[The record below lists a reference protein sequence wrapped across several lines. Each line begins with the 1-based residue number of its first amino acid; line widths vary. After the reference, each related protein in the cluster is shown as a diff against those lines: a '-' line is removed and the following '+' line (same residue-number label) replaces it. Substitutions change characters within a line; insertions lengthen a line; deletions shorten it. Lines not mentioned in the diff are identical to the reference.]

1 MGAAWKRYVAEGA
14 VVAGRGAH
22 RGERGE
28 GAGCLTESQDRGGAD
43 RSGRWAGVEPSFVG
57 DVTGRKLMVGA
68 ATARRAH
75 GSQQGLSIREL
86 APKR

>member
-57 DVTGRKLMVGA
+57 DVTGRKLMS
-68 ATARRAH
+68 ARRLPEGHTAH
-75 GSQQGLSIREL
+75 NKACQ
-86 APKR
+86 